1 MQADM
6 DGSAVMSA
14 VPSSSPAQRERS
26 FTATAADRMRT
37 NRSSSRISQ
46 RTPSKYSDEDSSKTA
61 VKVGKLRT
69 LDGMFTH
76 QNADRVHSQ
85 SFEYGRLLTP
95 TIPATTS
102 FRSDSA
108 TAHAKSRRM

>member
-46 RTPSKYSDEDSSKTA
+46 RTPSKYSDDDSSKTA
-61 VKVGKLRT
+61 VKVGKSRT
-69 LDGMFTH
+69 LDGMFRH
-76 QNADRVHSQ
+76 LNADHVRSQ
-85 SFEYGRLLTP
+85 SFEYGRLSIP
-95 TIPATTS
+95 TTLATTS
-102 FRSDSA
+102 SRSDFA
-108 TAHAKSRRM
+108 IAHAKSRRT